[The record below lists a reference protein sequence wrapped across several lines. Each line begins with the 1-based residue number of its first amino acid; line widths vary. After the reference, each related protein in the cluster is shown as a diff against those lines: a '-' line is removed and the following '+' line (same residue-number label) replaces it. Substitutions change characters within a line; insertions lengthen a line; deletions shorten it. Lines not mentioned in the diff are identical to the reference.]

1 MSLSFY
7 LSFCM
12 HSLHWI
18 AHLIHHRI
26 VLRVFLLHFS
36 PTSSN
41 TFLSRPT
48 AFNIPP
54 SPHASH
60 FSPAS
65 PSSHTPFLPL
75 QHHVAQQCM
84 RHIAHLFKIS
94 SSSVS
99 YFYITLPTSPNTFSS
114 YPIALNFPSA
124 TSASAAPRP
133 CYRPGFQPLP
143 STRPTSFPTHTDKGI
158 WKHSSHWF
166 VLPWCFTAFWIIQL
180 MLQQLGLVWF
190 GCSCDSLH
198 EDCWMY
204 VHLSTQTMN
213 MHIPFLNFTKK
224 KKIILCA
231 FKLKI
236 VHILSTFKP
245 KFVHIYV
252 QTSTS
257 FTKINVW
264 LDVMSEMLYFLAVQG
279 VSEAVCQ
286 YIIFSIIEGTQKMLW
301 SKFTFCFWDCT
312 KFD

>member
-1 MSLSFY
+1 MSVHTCPPHESILKGNLWWNTGCNSSVNSRSKKAEVYLPLSQIKFGVSWWNSTPITVELRLVHCCLC
-7 LSFCM
+7 LSICRFAC
-12 HSLHWI
+12 
-18 AHLIHHRI
+18 IHCIELPTWFTI
-26 VLRVFLLHFS
+26 VSSSVSSSYIFS

-48 AFNIPP
+48 AFKIPP

-133 CYRPGFQPLP
+133 CHRPGFQPPP

-213 MHIPFLNFTKK
+213 MHIPFLKFTKK
-224 KKIILCA
+224 KNYTMCI
-231 FKLKI
+231 
-236 VHILSTFKP
+236 
-245 KFVHIYV
+245 
-252 QTSTS
+252 
-257 FTKINVW
+257 
-264 LDVMSEMLYFLAVQG
+264 
-279 VSEAVCQ
+279 
-286 YIIFSIIEGTQKMLW
+286 
-301 SKFTFCFWDCT
+301 
-312 KFD
+312 